1 MKLLQIN
8 AVYGTGSTGKIV
20 KDIHMLALKNN
31 IESYIAYA
39 QSNIEN
45 VVNGIQIGS
54 FLDHKA
60 HALFCRINGKQAYFS
75 NWSTLRLLSQLD
87 VIKPDIVHLHNLHSN
102 YINLPKLLTYL
113 AQNRIKTVITLHD
126 CWFYTGGCFHYT
138 NAGCLKWLDRCGR
151 CPKKR
156 QDTPAYF
163 FDLSQKILSDRKMYF
178 ERVENLSVV
187 GVSDWIT
194 EEAGKTF
201 FSKAK
206 RVTIKNGIDC
216 DFFKQTESQF
226 RKRYNIENKFVVLG
240 MGNKWCN
247 PLNADAIEF
256 FKMQYDSDVV
266 LVIAGCS
273 EIKKAN
279 WDGNIL
285 YLPYTQN
292 QKDLR
297 DIYSMADVFVNC
309 TREESLSLVNIE
321 AQACGTPV
329 ITYANTGVKETV
341 DGKSGFLV
349 KTGDY
354 KTLFC
359 MVDHVRQNGKKIY
372 SAACRKYVTEN
383 FDKDCNYLKYI
394 KLYKKL

>member
-8 AVYGTGSTGKIV
+8 AVYGKGSTGKIV
-20 KDIHMLALKNN
+20 KDIHMLTLNN
-31 IESYIAYA
+31 DIESYVAYA
-39 QSNIEN
+39 EPSGGE
-45 VVNGIQIGS
+45 VPNGIQIGS
-54 FLDHKA
+54 FFDHKA
-60 HALFCRINGKQAYFS
+60 HALLCRINGKQAYYS
-75 NWSTLRLLSQLD
+75 HRATSHLIYQLD
-87 VIKPDIVHLHNLHSN
+87 IIKPDIVHLHNLHSN

-138 NAGCLKWLDRCGR
+138 NIGCSKWLDNCGK

-163 FDLSQKILSDRKMYF
+163 WDLSDKILHDRKKYF
-178 ERVENLSVV
+178 ERVENLTIV
-187 GVSDWIT
+187 GVSNWIT
-194 EEAGKTF
+194 EEAEKTF

-206 RVTIKNGIDC
+206 RVTIKNGIDF
-216 DFFKQTESQF
+216 DFFNQTESEF
-226 RKRYNIENKFVVLG
+226 RKNYNIENKFVVLG
-240 MGNKWCN
+240 MGNKWCD
-247 PLNADAIEF
+247 PINADAIDF
-256 FKMQYDSDVV
+256 FKRKYDSDVV

-273 EIKKAN
+273 DIKRAKWN
-279 WDGNIL
+279 GNIL
-285 YLPYTQN
+285 YLPYIQN
-292 QKDLR
+292 QEGLR

-341 DGKSGFLV
+341 DGDSGFLV

-359 MVDHVRQNGKKIY
+359 MVDCVRQNGKKTY
-372 SAACRKYVTEN
+372 SCACRKYVEEN
-383 FDKDCNYLKYI
+383 FDKNCNYLKYI
-394 KLYKKL
+394 KLYKSL